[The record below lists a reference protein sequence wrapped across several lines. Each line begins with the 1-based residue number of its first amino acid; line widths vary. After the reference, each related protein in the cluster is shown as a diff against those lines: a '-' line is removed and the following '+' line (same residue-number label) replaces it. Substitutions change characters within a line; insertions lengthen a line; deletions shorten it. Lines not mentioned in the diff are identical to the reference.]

1 MWMVSPGAIPWRSA
15 TSSTATCFAGP
26 GVLCAGGCAAAGI
39 AIISARNRPARNR
52 IFASNAPSTAGY
64 MARLEPARKARLD
77 LGARPPPS
85 SSSSLFRVLR
95 LRVPASF
102 DDIAI
107 GQVVTLGAAAVDP
120 DALTAF
126 VAAFTPGW
134 TADRGAPDAMVYA
147 IWAKLDAVAHTDWPQ
162 TKRLGVD
169 ALRWV
174 RNPPAGELLR
184 GRMTIM
190 AKDPVG
196 EGKGIVIAQ
205 HDLLDEAGRLVFS
218 CLTRSVFAR

>member
-1 MWMVSPGAIPWRSA
+1 M
-15 TSSTATCFAGP
+15 
-26 GVLCAGGCAAAGI
+26 
-39 AIISARNRPARNR
+39 PA
-52 IFASNAPSTAGY
+52 P
-64 MARLEPARKARLD
+64 
-77 LGARPPPS
+77 
-85 SSSSLFRVLR
+85 
-95 LRVPASF
+95 F
-102 DDIAI
+102 DDIQI
-107 GQVVTLGAAAVDP
+107 GQVVSLGAAGVETE
-120 DALTAF
+120 ALKAF
-126 VAAFTPGW
+126 VAAFAPGW
-134 TADRGAPDAMVYA
+134 AVERGAPDAMVYG

-174 RNPPAGELLR
+174 RNPPVGELLR

-196 EGKGIVIAQ
+196 EGKGIVICQ